1 MEAQTRTKHRRI
13 GKSIE
18 IALAARM
25 PSLAAQL
32 AVALLA
38 IPALSLA
45 SGATAVSGV
54 PLSSGLEGGAT
65 PPGPGGASQQPG
77 APPVPVEPQGKL
89 WETVEL
95 PVGFVLDLL
104 SGLVTSRPEGERPTL
119 EYTRGRLGSRSPLRR
134 LPPSL
139 AAPRARIERDGG
151 EAVSGVT
158 PEVGQELV
166 FDCFDAAWGYLR
178 VLDVTPEAVTL
189 EYLLETDLEQ
199 RELLRAPAALTASS
213 GPEGVTLTWPA
224 DPGALYRVERRRLP
238 GAPGEPAGRW
248 ESLGEVGDGSFR
260 DDLVALKWLSE
271 YRVALVGDAGG
282 FGSSALGAAG
292 LEPPGIRAEVEPG
305 TDLNLLSATSDEL
318 RVDLTVQY
326 VRSNG
331 VQIKPGE
338 GVEARNLTPE
348 EERGWVL
355 PEIEP
360 DGYSNQ
366 LFFVQAGRVLA
377 LRLPE
382 GVHAMLRVEE
392 LRSSSVVLSRQV
404 DLTGERLF
412 PPPPAEPTA
421 SWEPGR
427 GVVFTFPEPE
437 GLPPVGEPLLVV
449 ERERTLDAGD
459 WVRCAIGEP
468 GQRELLDR
476 DVGEEL
482 LVRYRFRQG
491 LTIAQLSLSS
501 APLTVLAGGDSDDAR
516 AALLERAILDL
527 GSEDYDRRG
536 RARAVLRA
544 LGEGA
549 WPLLREALRSQ
560 NPELAESARELLLR
574 GLREAGEA
582 DAELSGGLARLLL
595 TIRAEELG
603 YEAPPHPDWTAP
615 EPGARASAALRGLGW
630 RSSTDAR
637 VAAWRRVLSEAD
649 PDEAVQRV
657 AALAELL
664 EAEGLG
670 PDLAPV
676 FPSLIDEPEG
686 GDVWSAD
693 PWTDPSGAG
702 RAEDPWARLVALQA
716 AHELAAHRD
725 ASSTEFELAVEHEQL
740 ARYLIQHYTRNG
752 DALFLDAA
760 LRTIEDPRA
769 RLRGALD
776 LARSRRREGFSSSGA
791 PPRVA
796 RLETPDGEQL
806 FAAID
811 ALAESGE
818 SGVEL
823 VLPAGIYVA
832 PEGERQLTLEGLDLR
847 LRGEG
852 EVELRFGLSVLQGSR
867 LVLENVTLAPA
878 IGMGL
883 NVVSS
888 ELVLRDGQ
896 VRGGNVGLLG
906 TDAVV
911 ELERST
917 IVSPRSA
924 GSNAGGIRF
933 GGRSILLAAES
944 RIESPGVA
952 IYGARAALLDRCVV
966 VSTGRQAIEGSTG
979 ADLWAVAS
987 LIRSQKT
994 PFLRIER
1001 GLLEG
1006 VVLVD
1011 GVDNPFTGA
1020 PGLRACAEHLHG
1032 DSDPAGIPA
1041 EAWIDGC
1048 ALGR

>member
-1 MEAQTRTKHRRI
+1 
-13 GKSIE
+13 
-18 IALAARM
+18 M
-25 PSLAAQL
+25 PSLPLQL
-32 AVALLA
+32 APAFLALAVLTLGPAAVAGGSVHEA
-38 IPALSLA
+38 SVVPPPAVL
-45 SGATAVSGV
+45 
-54 PLSSGLEGGAT
+54 
-65 PPGPGGASQQPG
+65 GPGGLLAGPAPG
-77 APPVPVEPQGKL
+77 AAAQDVAGTAPSPAEARARL

-95 PVGFVLDLL
+95 PAGFSLDLL

-119 EYTRGRLGSRSPLRR
+119 EYTRGRLGSRSPLRL
-134 LPPSL
+134 LPPDL
-139 AAPRARIERDGG
+139 VTPRARIERDGG

-166 FDCFDAAWGYLR
+166 FDCFSAAWGYLR

-199 RELLRAPAALTASS
+199 RELRRAPAAVRASS
-213 GPEGVTLTWPA
+213 GPEGVTLAWA
-224 DPGALYRVERRRLP
+224 AESGALYHVERRRLS

-248 ESLGEVGDGSFR
+248 ETLGEVGEGSFR
-260 DDLVALKWLSE
+260 DDLVALTWLSE

-282 FGSSALGAAG
+282 FGTSALGVAG
-292 LEPPGIRAEVEPG
+292 LEPPGARAEVEPG

-318 RVDLTVQY
+318 RVDLTIQY

-331 VQIKPGE
+331 VQIKPGA

-360 DGYSNQ
+360 DGYTNQ

-392 LRSSSVVLSRQV
+392 LRSSSVVLSRQI

-412 PPPPAEPTA
+412 PPPPDEPES

-437 GLPPVGEPLLVV
+437 GLPTGAAPLLVV
-449 ERERTLDAGD
+449 ERERTLDASD
-459 WVRCAIGEP
+459 WVRCAVGAP
-468 GQRELLDR
+468 GQRELVDET
-476 DVGEEL
+476 VGEEL

-491 LTIAQLSLSS
+491 LTLEQLSLSS
-501 APLTVLAGGDSDDAR
+501 APRAVLAGGDSDDAR

-582 DAELSGGLARLLL
+582 DAALSGGLARLLL

-603 YEAPPHPDWTAP
+603 FEAPPHPDWTAP
-615 EPGARASAALRGLGW
+615 EAGARASAALRGLGW

-649 PDEAVQRV
+649 PDDAVQRT

-664 EAEGLG
+664 QAEGLG
-670 PDLAPV
+670 PDLAPI

-686 GDVWSAD
+686 GDVWRDERRISAPEMNGSDD
-693 PWTDPSGAG
+693 PWT
-702 RAEDPWARLVALQA
+702 RLVALQA
-716 AHELAAHRD
+716 AHELEARRN
-725 ASSTEFELAVEHEQL
+725 ASSTEYELAVEQNQL
-740 ARYLIQHYTRNG
+740 ARYLVQHYRRSG
-752 DALFLDAA
+752 DELFLDAA
-760 LRTIEDPRA
+760 LRTIEDPRS

-776 LARSRRREGFSSSGA
+776 LARSRRREGFATLGA
-791 PPRVA
+791 SPRVV
-796 RLETPDGEQL
+796 RLDAPDGDQL
-806 FAAID
+806 FAAVEELI
-811 ALAESGE
+811 ASKERGA
-818 SGVEL
+818 EL

-832 PEGERQLTLEGLDLR
+832 PQGERQLTLEGADLR

-878 IGMGL
+878 TGMGL

-888 ELVLRDGQ
+888 ELVLRDGH
-896 VRGGNVGLLG
+896 VRGGSVGLLG

-917 IVSPRSA
+917 IVSSRSA
-924 GSNAGGIRF
+924 GSSAAGIRF
-933 GGRSILLAAES
+933 GGRSLLLAAES

-952 IYGARAALLDRCVV
+952 LYGARAALLDRCVLI
-966 VSTGRQAIEGSTG
+966 STGRQAVEGSTG

-987 LIRSQKT
+987 LIQSQKT

-1001 GLLEG
+1001 GVLEG
-1006 VVLVD
+1006 VVLVA
-1011 GVDNPFTGA
+1011 GVDNPFMGS
-1020 PGLRACAEHLHG
+1020 PGIRACSEHLHG
-1032 DSDPAGIPA
+1032 DSDPGGIPA
-1041 EAWIDGC
+1041 ELWLEGC